1 MKRCGACGAQVP
13 EQARYCTS
21 CGTALDGPRP
31 TPRATADG
39 RPASVPPASS
49 DRTAMPVGAE
59 TLPPPRPSSSPPPAG
74 AASAGGISAREV
86 PADAVPGAASD
97 RTPLPGGPFDPSP
110 RTDPPL
116 VYAGVLV
123 PPDPGP
129 RPRRWGRVALG
140 VLLVA
145 ALLGAGAVLV
155 RSTVLA
161 DDDLVATRLHRTVVA
176 DLPWNREPST
186 TLAVDE
192 PAEVPVVAG
201 AAVAELAVD
210 EPAELRVL
218 APDARVVVT
227 GEPTDGGAPPAATTD
242 GAVTSFAPGRY
253 RVVVAPDGEVD
264 AVEVTVVAVG
274 TGELGERERLRGELT
289 ADDPVVDVAV
299 SPGLDHAW
307 NLVDLGS
314 GDVTAEVRDVTD
326 APGFATGE
334 PVCDLEAI
342 ACDLVA
348 DRSYVVRIATETP
361 SAPYDL
367 RFQDRPPEG
376 GRGSVTFDGRDAPV
390 TGTVGARRSTTYALV
405 VGVPEGVTVT
415 VTPVGLWDPEVKLD
429 GEVVSTAGPARPE
442 VVEVDAGPRR
452 TFVVGAN
459 ELGGQYRITVTRR

>member
-1 MKRCGACGAQVP
+1 MKRCGACGAEVP
-13 EQARYCTS
+13 ERARYCTS

-31 TPRATADG
+31 TPRPTADG
-39 RPASVPPASS
+39 RPAAAPPASP
-49 DRTAMPVGAE
+49 DPTAVPVGAE
-59 TLPPPRPSSSPPPAG
+59 TLPPPRPPSPPPS
-74 AASAGGISAREV
+74 AATSAEAIPAHEV
-86 PADAVPGAASD
+86 PADAVAGAAGD
-97 RTPLPGGPFDPSP
+97 RSPLPGGPFDPSP
-110 RTDPPL
+110 RSDPAL

-161 DDDLVATRLHRTVVA
+161 DDDLVALRLDRTVVA
-176 DLPWNREPST
+176 DLPWTRDPT
-186 TLAVDE
+186 ATLVVGE

-201 AAVAELAVD
+201 TAVAELAVD
-210 EPAELRVL
+210 EPAELRAL
-218 APDARVVVT
+218 APDARVVVA
-227 GEPTDGGAPPAATTD
+227 GEATDGDDPPAAAVD
-242 GAVTSFAPGRY
+242 GTVTSFAPGRY
-253 RVVVAPDGEVD
+253 RVVVAPDGDAD
-264 AVEVTVVAVG
+264 AVEVVVVPVAV
-274 TGELGERERLRGELT
+274 GELGERERLRGELT
-289 ADDPVVDVAV
+289 AEDPVLDVPV

-326 APGFATGE
+326 APGFAAGE
-334 PVCDLEAI
+334 PVCDLTAV

-348 DRSYVVRIATETP
+348 DRDYVVRIATEAP
-361 SAPYDL
+361 SAAYDL

-376 GRGSVTFDGRDAPV
+376 GRGSVTFDGRDAPL

-429 GEVVSTAGPARPE
+429 GEVVSAAGPARPE

-452 TFVVGAN
+452 TLVVGAN